1 MNDPT
6 YTPSIFELRGRIGRV
21 RYLAYSAVFGILVL
35 LAGAMMAT
43 VAGDAAATWLSAAA
57 TAALGV
63 LLAMR
68 RLHDLGRSGWIALGV
83 LVPFLNLAIGLWL
96 LCAPGNLAANRFGPA
111 PGPNTRPLIV
121 LAWAVP
127 VIFVAG
133 VLAAVALAPHKSNAQ
148 RARDEMEQAI

>member
-1 MNDPT
+1 MKDSS
-6 YTPSIFELRGRIGRV
+6 YTPSIFQLRGRIGRV
-21 RYLAYSAVFGILVL
+21 RYLAYGFVFGILVL
-35 LAGAMMAT
+35 LASALVAT
-43 VAGDAAATWLSAAA
+43 VAGEAAATWLSAAA

-63 LLAMR
+63 LLGVR
-68 RLHDLGRSGWIALGV
+68 RLHDLGRSGWIALGM
-83 LVPFLNLAIGLWL
+83 LVPFVNLAIGLWL
-96 LCAPGNLAANRFGPA
+96 LCAPGDAGANRFGPA

-127 VIFVAG
+127 VIVVAG

>member
-21 RYLAYSAVFGILVL
+21 RYLAYGFVFGILVL
-35 LAGAMMAT
+35 LAAAIGAT

-57 TAALGV
+57 TAAFGILLGV
-63 LLAMR
+63 R
-68 RLHDLGRSGWIALGV
+68 RLHDLGRSGWFALGM
-83 LVPFLNLAIGLWL
+83 LVPFVNLAIGLWL
-96 LCAPGNLAANRFGPA
+96 LCAPGDPAANRFGPV
-111 PGPNTRPLIV
+111 PGPNTRPLV
-121 LAWAVP
+121 ALAWAVP
-127 VIFVAG
+127 VLFVAG